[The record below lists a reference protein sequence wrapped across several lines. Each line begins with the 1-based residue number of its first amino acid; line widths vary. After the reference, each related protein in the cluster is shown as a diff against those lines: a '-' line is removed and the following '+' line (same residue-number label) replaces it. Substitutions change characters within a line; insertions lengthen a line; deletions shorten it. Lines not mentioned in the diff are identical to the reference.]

1 VQTRYRK
8 AVGDW
13 KDIENGFYTNNSP
26 YDNLE
31 IGDAYTFTNLKNIDF
46 NRKNIIQH
54 PLQLDI
60 QI

>member
-1 VQTRYRK
+1 MIILRVEFRK
-8 AVGDW
+8 IV
-13 KDIENGFYTNNSP
+13 
-26 YDNLE
+26 
-31 IGDAYTFTNLKNIDF
+31 GDAYTFTNLKNIDF